1 MTIQQLINFNIL
13 DPYEKVVVVARNM
26 NWNDAKAVYKG
37 YISDTPYKYEKLNI
51 ESVGA
56 LSDYDKSKYYIRSK
70 DGFIGIFVQED
81 LDEIT
86 EIDSADKKEQ
96 ANRIADKLRRTSY
109 DRWNYALCKQLCKLA
124 GLSDEFAEVD
134 TGNIDDITSVVYD
147 AADILGVTV

>member
-1 MTIQQLINFNIL
+1 MTIQQLINYNIF
-13 DPYEKVVVVARNM
+13 DEYEKIVIVSSNSSWDYARI
-26 NWNDAKAVYKG
+26 VYSG
-37 YISDTPYKYEKLNI
+37 YISEIPNKYKQLNI

-56 LSDYDKSKYYIRSK
+56 LSDYDKSKFHIKNR
-70 DGFIGIFVQED
+70 DGFTGIFVTED
-81 LDEIT
+81 LYDIDEINST
-86 EIDSADKKEQ
+86 NKKEQ

-109 DRWNYALCKQLCKLA
+109 DRWDYALCRQLCKLA